1 MKQKIRDG
9 RNQKNKKKDIKLK
22 KKLFPEPTFT
32 SLLNEHFDTSYVKY

>member
-9 RNQKNKKKDIKLK
+9 RNQKKQKKRYKI